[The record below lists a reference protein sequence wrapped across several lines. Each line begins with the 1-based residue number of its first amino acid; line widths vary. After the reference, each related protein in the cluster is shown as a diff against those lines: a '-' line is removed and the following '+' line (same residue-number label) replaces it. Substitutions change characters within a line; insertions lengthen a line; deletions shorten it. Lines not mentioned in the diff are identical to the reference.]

1 MVAEAWY
8 SHSKAWHLSRD
19 VISFSICKDSHVW
32 KESEDKRLKK
42 SLKTLTREHNGI
54 WPEFKTIPTAILFSK
69 YNVLV
74 ENCSNSMLLDLEVWT
89 TIFYLT
95 PTKWTPLQQL
105 CFFFLSVTCPQ
116 NTSLFLSWI
125 DRQFNQPTT
134 LIWLMSAPTPPPT
147 TCANSVPAVKQIFPH
162 LYQFTSKSFNS
173 FQVSITRN
181 EKIAL

>member
-1 MVAEAWY
+1 MNP
-8 SHSKAWHLSRD
+8 SS
-19 VISFSICKDSHVW
+19 
-32 KESEDKRLKK
+32 
-42 SLKTLTREHNGI
+42 
-54 WPEFKTIPTAILFSK
+54 TI
-69 YNVLV
+69 V
-74 ENCSNSMLLDLEVWT
+74 
-89 TIFYLT
+89 
-95 PTKWTPLQQL
+95 
-105 CFFFLSVTCPQ
+105 FFLFVITCPQ

-147 TCANSVPAVKQIFPH
+147 TCANSAPAVKQIFPH